1 MVAHDQAGG
10 VQHCNE
16 ALFLSHIITDRSLET
31 INLISCTN
39 HSNPFSSSTF
49 QSPLSTRLASI
60 SESFFS
66 APPLFPQKNHIVK
79 WEGPLMWSSV
89 GPLVSLEW
97 IYNPTEHISAVT
109 TWRKTLHLKKHLLSS
124 SVGRSRGSTDGEWP
138 FHRLNCTAVW
148 PVLVNWFTVWKRAQ
162 GVFVEVYVCLL

>member
-49 QSPLSTRLASI
+49 QSPLSTCLASI
-60 SESFFS
+60 SESFF
-66 APPLFPQKNHIVK
+66 P
-79 WEGPLMWSSV
+79 
-89 GPLVSLEW
+89 
-97 IYNPTEHISAVT
+97 
-109 TWRKTLHLKKHLLSS
+109 
-124 SVGRSRGSTDGEWP
+124 
-138 FHRLNCTAVW
+138 TAVV
-148 PVLVNWFTVWKRAQ
+148 PTKESHS
-162 GVFVEVYVCLL
+162 EVRGALDVIQCRPPGLIRMDL